1 MSNLRITPITKKK
14 REQEE
19 LRITPILTEEEKR
32 QQAMSQSK
40 VMAPKR
46 SNDQFAMNMT
56 QNNISNQISKN
67 IVNGGMQ
74 NSIHDMTMKQA
85 GRTSLDKDID
95 LSGKSVM
102 GKTTPATKEGLE
114 QTQNS
119 LMSDEELRKK
129 KNELE
134 KELRNY
140 DRKEKV
146 KWWDNDKGLGTNTK
160 NVLYKTFVENQNNK
174 YVEDKDYD
182 YLLKRKNMAEEELEN
197 RFVERESQNM
207 NTLDKIDY
215 TFNGNI
221 ERSLRGID
229 STIYKITG
237 QNVPNNRDSVNM
249 RLADEAI
256 RQSSGAERVGLDILA
271 SGSRMLPQMI
281 ATGGTGSEAAGLVV
295 GFANYG
301 GDAYNEAKK
310 MGATEEQATK
320 YGLTIGSLE
329 MGLEKL
335 LGGMESIYGKSVMG
349 KTTNKIMNKVV
360 TNPTFRKILTNAS
373 GEFTEEYLQEFL
385 EPIVRNIILEEDNGA
400 DFWNSENLSEGLKRL
415 SSQLFNRQNL
425 YAGTLGAMTSA
436 SMSTPSAI
444 SERMSIK
451 NETNNIKKTINNQN
465 VDQNITSLL
474 NKGYDFETS
483 IDIVNK
489 ALSEKGM
496 QQIDKNSL
504 MNSVKQSEKVQN
516 NPVEQRNINNNINN
530 QVNENVQNS
539 TARTQNNNKVNP
551 PISTTFLN
559 SAKEN
564 NYNSNSEVIRNANSI
579 MLKRGI
585 EGRFDS
591 KFFTNNSEN
600 ALWRKDENGK
610 RSVIFNPNA
619 DENAIFQ
626 NVVIHEMVHDVLSSK
641 NSADVLNVEDILDF
655 VSKTSGYESARMN
668 LEETYSKVYDRNSD
682 QFKEMVDEEVIATV
696 LGNKLGSQEY
706 INRLNGQKPNL
717 ARRIYNWIV
726 NKLDSLSK
734 VFGHQSEKAYWRDV
748 ANRFEKAFNG
758 EYNSDLNDNTKYMMT
773 SVKGMNNGINTDNK
787 NFNTYQKYKNGIEE
801 LDNSSFSL
809 KEQVEIARKEFMD
822 SKEKYGFDEKTK
834 ELQKKYNKLLTKLNQ
849 TENPVQKDTRPQI
862 EKDVDGIVKDLL
874 RTMDQDIIDNQ
885 FIDEAIGETKYYKD
899 NYIDETDED
908 ILEELGID
916 QDEAERRNREL
927 NDEIYDKLM
936 NKLKDEGISIRYDK
950 NGNAIYDRQE
960 LAIKGYNELLDYLD
974 DKNINYEV
982 SRSSE
987 AGYVPSIYIKNSD
1000 GEVIL
1005 RIANHKNHNLSDYD
1019 IQVDEKYNKL
1029 FSDKEYAN
1037 WKEKIVPKI
1046 EENFEKFE
1054 WNEEL
1059 DNSSFF
1065 DNDTRVL
1072 PELTIK
1078 NTEDVTNL
1086 KTGYENVSDNLL
1098 GFRNNGE
1105 NKGYYNEKYKYN
1117 LGVYVSFDNGK
1128 TYFQDSIKGMN
1139 KNQAIERAKRNW
1151 GDRALIR
1158 IFKDNVGYSISNQS
1172 QELDDSLFYY
1182 ENNEDLDNPIIKT
1195 TEDVT
1200 DFKTGYE
1207 NVSNNLLGFRN
1218 HDENKGYYNEKYKY
1232 NLDVYVSVDRGKTY
1246 FKDTIK
1252 GLNKNQAI
1260 ERARRNWGENA
1271 FIRIP
1276 KNDSK
1281 YSQKSQT
1288 WDEFVENNFKSSGT
1302 RTKFSEIKAPINPNA
1317 ITNQNK
1323 VKPPIA
1329 KEYQKNTIE
1338 EKIETS
1344 SIKSISNA
1352 TKIANKYLDLS
1363 REERQSFQE
1372 KLKKYENKTYE
1383 EIANGKTYNEIKNII
1398 RDYSIRPIENIDEE
1412 MKSVKSEIRNRSI
1425 RIDDN
1430 LKAQIT
1436 DYNDFRKS
1444 MFGKLK
1450 LSNKG
1455 TSIDSLYNELSN
1467 AYPYYFNSNINT
1479 EADMLYELADF
1490 MNKDVVDIQRYNLSE
1505 REIDNCTS
1513 KVFNEL
1519 KNGLITDD
1527 KIQEIKD
1534 KINNKK
1540 YRLTRKEVREQLL
1553 SEMNLTP
1560 EELSIGDDIKAFNFQ
1575 ITDPIRVNEK
1585 IFGRELGKKVNEA
1598 TIERT
1603 KHNEAERTRWLNSER
1618 DDIRELGIK
1627 PRSKESAAVQKYG
1640 EKKYVNKFGET
1651 VEYGDKQLIA
1661 EFPNVKTQEKIKRAA
1676 EMLRNKYD
1684 KYIEQINDTITALGY
1699 DEIPKRP
1706 DYMRH
1711 FQELGDIF
1719 SQTGVPFNLNDMA
1732 AEDLPT
1738 DINGLTEFNRPGKNW
1753 FASAQKRYG
1762 IKTTYDAI
1770 TGIDGYLEGAS
1781 NLIFHTED
1789 IQRYRALSGLIRDT
1803 FGKTKGFDNLDNLS
1817 NEEALKRIDDIQH
1830 NKLSKYVAWLDEQ
1843 ANNLAGK
1850 KGAIDRGTER
1860 MLGRRGYTILNT
1872 IKKQVGSNMVGFNV
1886 RSAMTNF
1893 ISSTIAAS
1901 KTNKIAMVKGTIAT
1915 INNMFHNDGFINK
1928 SDFLTSR
1935 FGSDSLS
1942 PKLWDKISNAG
1953 QILMTGSDYFTS
1965 NQIVRSKYYEG
1976 LQKGMN
1982 ETEAIKYADDFG
1994 ARVMGDRS
2002 KGATAEAF
2010 NSKTLGFLTQFQLE
2024 TNNQW
2029 QFMVHDT
2036 KMDYQKNSKINGGLK
2051 AGATVL
2057 FQVGQLCAYSY
2068 FFNEFFEAITGSRAA
2083 FDPIDILLKLF
2094 GSDDDDKD
2102 KTFEERMQEAGDEMI
2117 SAIPFTGLFGKN
2129 GRMPISD
2136 ALTPFETTFN
2146 YVTGKK
2152 NSYGGDVTL
2161 EDVKNDTLKTLP
2173 YYLLPTGYG
2182 QLKKTTKGLS
2192 MFSDD
2197 KEIKGSYTK
2206 SGNLRFPVKDTIG
2219 NRIQAGLF
2227 GEYASEEARKY
2238 FNQGRKPLKKNQE
2251 NMYETLNI
2259 PISDYWVI
2267 TKDLSALKEKLK
2279 GKEKEVRQ
2287 EKIYEYIDSLDIS
2300 KVRKDILK
2308 KSQYKSYT
2316 DADTEILYYIYNSKM
2331 SKESK
2336 KEILKQL
2343 GLDK

>member
-1 MSNLRITPITKKK
+1 MSNLRITPITTKKK
-14 REQEE
+14 KQDEI
-19 LRITPILTEEEKR
+19 RIAPILTEEQKR
-32 QQAMSQSK
+32 QQAMEQSK
-40 VMAPKR
+40 VLAPKR
-46 SNDQFAMNMT
+46 LNDQFITNMT
-56 QNNISNQISKN
+56 QNNINNQITTNISNKIVTGGYENEIHNKNMSQATKTSISNPIVFGSKKEN
-67 IVNGGMQ
+67 
-74 NSIHDMTMKQA
+74 NSTPVDTSDFIYNDTGKKYGDYYYDNYELYKDMPIYEQHGKYYLKTNKGYEEL
-85 GRTSLDKDID
+85 GRLDKN
-95 LSGKSVM
+95 GNVVQNVM
-102 GKTTPATKEGLE
+102 TTKEAE
-114 QTQNS
+114 K
-119 LMSDEELRKK
+119 E
-129 KNELE
+129 ELE
-134 KELRNY
+134 KAKKLGFKDNNLKITSQDYDDAQDTFKELQKQY
-140 DRKEKV
+140 KLSDKELNNWIKTGELDV
-146 KWWDNDKGLGTNTK
+146 SHISIQTNKMNSLKQKAEDYRTKINSGKIKQYEQKFDTTNQIYMDTHDMSDDEKQHYISTVTGKKDPTLKNENTFFKGSGVFDDGYQFGDVSKATLGTVGNAGYSFLKGTSK
-160 NVLYKTFVENQNNK
+160 FVEGTSDFAENLIGSGLESVASDKDKKDVKTFHNNTMFTGYKYGNKDYWYDEKNNK
-174 YVEDKDYD
+174 LYDKDWNRVYNFD
-182 YLLKRKNMAEEELEN
+182 INQFQKKYTYSNKVAEFGRQMKEQTVPDESTEFFDETLHGNDLRKASVLGTKSEAMLESMGQAVPLMGAGGSVEGLLGSKAAVATTSGLT
-197 RFVERESQNM
+197 FA
-207 NTLDKIDY
+207 NTYGNAKTEAIR
-215 TFNGNI
+215 NGAT
-221 ERSLRGID
+221 E
-229 STIYKITG
+229 
-237 QNVPNNRDSVNM
+237 
-249 RLADEAI
+249 DEAI
-256 RQSSGAERVGLDILA
+256 KSAFIQASAETISEQFFDSIPGARSAGWGEKLVGKVGNSVEKYMGSKTSKIVMKTLDI
-271 SGSRMLPQMI
+271 SGEGFEEIISNMLT
-281 ATGGTGSEAAGLVV
+281 AGGNDIVH
-295 GFANYG
+295 FIDKDFNYG
-301 GDAYNEAKK
+301 MENQSGNILDD
-310 MGATEEQATK
+310 MTK
-320 YGLTIGSLE
+320 
-329 MGLEKL
+329 
-335 LGGMESIYGKSVMG
+335 
-349 KTTNKIMNKVV
+349 
-360 TNPTFRKILTNAS
+360 
-373 GEFTEEYLQEFL
+373 
-385 EPIVRNIILEEDNGA
+385 
-400 DFWNSENLSEGLKRL
+400 
-415 SSQLFNRQNL
+415 
-425 YAGTLGAMTSA
+425 AMTSQD
-436 SMSTPSAI
+436 SMDSFISALLTSAI
-444 SERMSIK
+444 LNAGSSKINSSKRNQVI
-451 NETNNIKKTINNQN
+451 NEIVRTYAEENNISFKEAKSRLRVDGDNVEFNKSVNTSNLPNNSN
-465 VDQNITSLL
+465 
-474 NKGYDFETS
+474 
-483 IDIVNK
+483 
-489 ALSEKGM
+489 
-496 QQIDKNSL
+496 
-504 MNSVKQSEKVQN
+504 
-516 NPVEQRNINNNINN
+516 VEQQNINNNINN

-539 TARTQNNNKVNP
+539 MVRTQNNNKVNP

-591 KFFTNNSEN
+591 KIFTNNSES
-600 ALWRKDENGK
+600 AIWRKDENGK

-787 NFNTYQKYKNGIEE
+787 NFNTYQKYKNGI
-801 LDNSSFSL
+801 
-809 KEQVEIARKEFMD
+809 
-822 SKEKYGFDEKTK
+822 
-834 ELQKKYNKLLTKLNQ
+834 
-849 TENPVQKDTRPQI
+849 
-862 EKDVDGIVKDLL
+862 
-874 RTMDQDIIDNQ
+874 
-885 FIDEAIGETKYYKD
+885 
-899 NYIDETDED
+899 
-908 ILEELGID
+908 
-916 QDEAERRNREL
+916 
-927 NDEIYDKLM
+927 
-936 NKLKDEGISIRYDK
+936 
-950 NGNAIYDRQE
+950 
-960 LAIKGYNELLDYLD
+960 
-974 DKNINYEV
+974 
-982 SRSSE
+982 
-987 AGYVPSIYIKNSD
+987 
-1000 GEVIL
+1000 
-1005 RIANHKNHNLSDYD
+1005 
-1019 IQVDEKYNKL
+1019 
-1029 FSDKEYAN
+1029 
-1037 WKEKIVPKI
+1037 
-1046 EENFEKFE
+1046 
-1054 WNEEL
+1054 EEL

-1317 ITNQNK
+1317 ITKQNK

-1329 KEYQKNTIE
+1329 QKYQKNTID

-1363 REERQSFQE
+1363 REERQSFKE
-1372 KLKKYENKTYE
+1372 KLKKYENKTYDE
-1383 EIANGKTYNEIKNII
+1383 VVNGKTYNEIRDII
-1398 RDYSIRPIENIDEE
+1398 KEYSARPIENIDEE

-1450 LSNKG
+1450 LSNDG

-1490 MNKDVVDIQRYNLSE
+1490 MNKDVVDIQKYNLSE
-1505 REIDNCTS
+1505 KEIENCTS

-1627 PRSKESAAVQKYG
+1627 SRSKESAAVQKYG

-1789 IQRYRALSGLIRDT
+1789 IQRYRALSGLLRDT
-1803 FGKTKGFDNLDNLS
+1803 FGKTKGFENLENLS

-1843 ANNLAGK
+1843 ANSLAGK

-1953 QILMTGSDYFTS
+1953 QILMKGSDYFTS

-1982 ETEAIKYADDFG
+1982 DTEAIKYADDFG

-2036 KMDYQKNSKINGGLK
+2036 KMDYQKNSKVNGGLK

-2057 FQVGQLCAYSY
+2057 FQLGQLCAYSY
-2068 FFNEFFEAITGSRAA
+2068 FFNEIFEAITGSRAA

-2102 KTFEERMQEAGDEMI
+2102 KTFEERMQEAGDELI

-2227 GEYASEEARKY
+2227 GEYASKEARNY

-2251 NMYETLNI
+2251 KMYETLNI

-2267 TKDLSALKEKLK
+2267 KKDLSELNKKLK

-2316 DADTEILYYIYNSKM
+2316 DADTKILYYIYNSKM